1 MVETTIRIKVID
13 GEVQLG
19 AEEIKKLGRAIDD
32 VEKKA
37 KKVGGKVKESG
48 SDIEKGFGKAEE
60 SVRNLNDGL
69 EGGVKEAVKLTKAVK
84 VGGAAMRSALIATGI
99 GAFVVALGFIVSN
112 WDAIGEALGFINKDL
127 EHQKSLLKDNNDLLD
142 IQLER
147 LSLQKDIL
155 KLQGESTEDLVKQE
169 KLLLEEKRKNILA
182 TIENLKLTIATE
194 EAKAKELKWW
204 QQIFGI
210 PKSSGKIDEEER
222 QILADK
228 NEELEKQYNLLLKID
243 KQVLT
248 PEKEAKEK
256 KEKIPKE
263 EKNRSADILREAE
276 LSLLGERQREIRERD
291 ERFQNDLLELKKAGI
306 TDLTAVELEY
316 RQDLLAIDEQYRPSL
331 ESGGI
336 ADPYNEQKEKDALRL
351 EALRE
356 GTEEFAIAQNE
367 QIDLEV
373 QGLIKSA
380 EIQNRK
386 TEDEK
391 ANADARVKLTE
402 EEFAAKQMLLDG
414 FSGSLDAVSELVGRQ
429 TGAGKA
435 LAVASALIDTY
446 AAIAAQL
453 RAAAG
458 SPGAAIPGY
467 AIAQAVATGLA
478 GFAAVKNILKVK
490 VPYDK
495 GGGSGSFAGGG
506 GAGATAA
513 PSFNVV
519 GTSGVNQLAQTLN
532 QEQQPIQAFVVGG
545 DVTSQQEF
553 ERNVVETSSI

>member
-69 EGGVKEAVKLTKAVK
+69 EGGVKEAVKLTKAAK

-204 QQIFGI
+204 QQIFRI

-228 NEELEKQYNLLLKID
+228 NEELEKQYNLLLKIE

-256 KEKIPKE
+256 KPKE

-276 LSLLGERQREIRERD
+276 LSLLGERQREIRERE

-331 ESGGI
+331 ESGGV

-391 ANADARVKLTE
+391 ANADARVRIAE
-402 EEFAAKQMLLDG
+402 AEFQAKQMLLDG
-414 FSGSLDAVSELVGRQ
+414 ISGSLDAVSELVGRQ

-446 AAIAAQL
+446 ASIAGQL
-453 RAAAG
+453 RAFAG
-458 SPGAAIPGY
+458 VPVPGY

-506 GAGATAA
+506 GAGTTAA